1 MTDARK
7 EPQGP
12 DQLESLL
19 DQVSTVW
26 VGRGKKYVKLSK
38 ADLQNDSEARKPLFG
53 PTGNLRAPTLR
64 FGKTLVV
71 GFSVPMYE
79 DFLS

>member
-12 DQLESLL
+12 AQLEELL
-19 DQVSTVW
+19 SQVSTVW
-26 VGRGKKYVKLSK
+26 VGRGKKFVKLK
-38 ADLQNDSEARKPLFG
+38 ASDLQDNEEAQKPLFG

-71 GFSVPMYE
+71 GFSAPMYE
-79 DFLS
+79 DYLS